1 MTNRYPEKNLL
12 KAKTVVTMESTKLSN
27 HVLNYF
33 KGSQMDHFDQML
45 KDISQESQ
53 NKNPDLI
60 TTTETYQPIQSSLL
74 RELTPT
80 KKVKMNTT
88 LISEDNEFNQKVAY
102 ILRTSA
108 NSQPKENIS

>member
-1 MTNRYPEKNLL
+1 MQ
-12 KAKTVVTMESTKLSN
+12 STKLSS

-33 KGSQMDHFDQML
+33 KGKHMDHFDQML
-45 KDISQESQ
+45 KDIAQETI

-74 RELTPT
+74 REFIPN

-88 LISEDNEFNQKVAY
+88 LITEDNEYNQKVSY
-102 ILRTSA
+102 ILRTST
-108 NSQPKENIS
+108 NS

>member
-1 MTNRYPEKNLL
+1 MTNRYPDNNIL

-45 KDISQESQ
+45 KDISQETK
-53 NKNPDLI
+53 NKNPELI

-74 RELTPT
+74 REFIPN

-88 LISEDNEFNQKVAY
+88 LVAEDNEN
-102 ILRTSA
+102 
-108 NSQPKENIS
+108 N